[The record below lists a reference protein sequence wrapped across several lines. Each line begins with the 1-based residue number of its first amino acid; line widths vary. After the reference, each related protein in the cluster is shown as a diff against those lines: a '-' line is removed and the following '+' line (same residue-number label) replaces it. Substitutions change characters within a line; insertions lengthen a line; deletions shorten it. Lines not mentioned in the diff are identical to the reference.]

1 MAMVARRLLIILA
14 VLLGLTALAAGVA
27 PREDLGGGGS
37 NTPVPT
43 VTPRGGTASEVV
55 KRTLDAGATGQ
66 RVVAQRGQTV
76 ELTIESDSLQ
86 TVSLDDAGVHTAE
99 PDSPAHF
106 ELLAD
111 VPGTY
116 TIDLLDPD
124 QQIGTLEV
132 RGDR

>member
-1 MAMVARRLLIILA
+1 MVARRLLIILA

-37 NTPVPT
+37 STPVPT
-43 VTPRGGTASEVV
+43 VTPRGGTANGVV

-76 ELTIESDSLQ
+76 ELTVESDSLQ

-116 TIDLLDPD
+116 TIDLLDPE